1 VRPFRFRPKLNSL
14 LWRFP
19 WPTPFSP
26 APLYRLSLNI
36 NAIGSAVE
44 ELAIWVEQRGSTETS
59 DAVKL
64 HLETLIEN
72 AEFISEALVEPIARE
87 EER

>member
-1 VRPFRFRPKLNSL
+1 MANQDL
-14 LWRFP
+14 L
-19 WPTPFSP
+19 P
-26 APLYRLSLNI
+26 ALLYSMNLNI
-36 NAIGSAVE
+36 NAIGAAVE

-72 AEFISEALVEPIARE
+72 ADFIAQALAELAVREAKS
-87 EER
+87 